1 MRRHLIIPDTQL
13 HPGLEPHQLEHIDW
27 AAAAIVDY
35 KPDVIVV
42 LGDWWDMHSLSSHD
56 APGSEPMEGARY
68 MDDVAIGCEMFA
80 RLVAP
85 MRKEQERLRRNKDK
99 LWRTEEHFLEGNH
112 EWRIQRAVKNE
123 PKYAGA
129 LTREHLNVQGF
140 QYHNFLEIVEIDG
153 ISYSHYF
160 ANTHSGRPIGGSI
173 ESRLN
178 KIGRTFVQGH
188 EQGFLYGTRQFP
200 GNIRRHGL
208 VAGSFYQHTESYRG
222 AQGRDEWRGIVVL
235 NEAQGPHGDFCI
247 MPLTIDYLRRR
258 YG

>member
-13 HPGLEPHQLEHIDW
+13 RPGVQTDHVDH
-27 AAAAIVDY
+27 AAQAIVDY
-35 KPDVIVV
+35 RPDVIVV

-56 APGSEPMEGARY
+56 APGSEEMEGSRY
-68 MDDVAIGCEMFA
+68 MDDVQVGNECFR

-85 MRKEQERLRRNKDK
+85 MRAEQARLRKNKDK
-99 LWRTEEHFLEGNH
+99 LWRTEEHFLFGNH
-112 EWRIQRAVKNE
+112 EHRISRAVKNE

-129 LTREHLNVQGF
+129 LTLEHLDTQGF
-140 QYHNFLEIVEIDG
+140 ERHGFLEIVEIDG

-173 ESRLN
+173 PNRLN
-178 KIGRTFVQGH
+178 RIGRSFVQGH
-188 EQGFLYGTRQFP
+188 EQGFSYGCVPYP
-200 GNIRRHGL
+200 GNLRRHGL

-235 NEAQGPHGDFCI
+235 NEVNQGDYCI
-247 MPLTIDYLRRR
+247 MPLTLDYLRKR